1 MSSDKGLF
9 LLRAL
14 EIPLRRKWIR
24 FRTIASKKEICG
36 QVAQLVTHSGN
47 CENENLALKQILS
60 PRPCVAACR
69 AKFPRYGSAVA
80 LHYSIADNV
89 ELAFKFIAFRGACN
103 GRAIK
108 VTCMRAYRVH
118 SLFAIWLFNW
128 IRVNL
133 EAHAGYVCQH
143 GLV

>member
-1 MSSDKGLF
+1 MSPDKGLF

-47 CENENLALKQILS
+47 CENEVRAQQILS

-80 LHYSIADNV
+80 LHYSIADNR
-89 ELAFKFIAFRGACN
+89 ELAFKFIAFR
-103 GRAIK
+103 RS
-108 VTCMRAYRVH
+108 M
-118 SLFAIWLFNW
+118 
-128 IRVNL
+128 
-133 EAHAGYVCQH
+133 
-143 GLV
+143 